1 MSDTIPG
8 GAPGS
13 NGIINSGYILPN
25 APFVNPKT
33 GVITPVWWRF
43 LISLL
48 ARTGGPAGI
57 PTADVQIIAA
67 LAGVEEDARAD
78 LDGLLAAA
86 QQGESDFAE
95 ALADQLA
102 IALAAQTV
110 MPEAV
115 ADDAPPFV
123 DADPV
128 PQDDTLAT
136 LAATY
141 EELIAPDEMLAALV
155 MPPDPVAI
163 ADGWTWGVGATGVV
177 VADTYTLCG
186 FASFAGSITALRA
199 VVGPAAVGALTET
212 VKINGAAVTGINGVN
227 VNAATVQTF
236 AATAACNFIAGD
248 LIQLTVAIGSGIPVG
263 AWSTIQYVKAP
274 Q

>member
-67 LAGVEEDARAD
+67 LAGVEEDAPAD
-78 LDGLLAAA
+78 LEGLLAAA

-115 ADDAPPFV
+115 ADDVLPFV
-123 DADPV
+123 DADAV
-128 PQDDTLAT
+128 PQDDLLTAMNVPHEGV
-136 LAATY
+136 ASD
-141 EELIAPDEMLAALV
+141 ELLAALAI
-155 MPPDPVAI
+155 PPDPVAI

-186 FASFAGSITALRA
+186 FASFAGAITALRA

-263 AWSTIQYVKAP
+263 AWSTIQYVKANP
-274 Q
+274 